1 MIIGN
6 GVTSNFKEDRIK
18 VVFLD
23 HIFNDGNL
31 GTSMLGGQITS
42 RFLPK
47 LLKCEVNSLKHVRRI
62 RRGLGNKGY
71 VRCDAYYMIFFNA

>member
-47 LLKCEVNSLKHVRRI
+47 LLKV
-62 RRGLGNKGY
+62 
-71 VRCDAYYMIFFNA
+71 

>member
-1 MIIGN
+1 MELPQILKKTESRLFSSIN
-6 GVTSNFKEDRIK
+6 
-18 VVFLD
+18 
-23 HIFNDGNL
+23 NDGNL

-47 LLKCEVNSLKHVRRI
+47 LLKCEVNSSKHVRRI